1 MRKILTQCEIMDTK
15 FQVLA
20 KKEDWDSG
28 IISHLEIEEGSVQL
42 EPVHAKK
49 DEMVFPDVIPGGVAA
64 GDERLYVIDAA
75 GDRIIIH
82 ELSAPCVPDRVFGSP
97 GNQPYQFRNP
107 AAIAVY
113 DELLYVADTGN
124 NRIQVFY
131 PDLTLKTIWYGC
143 GTGSGSGGG
152 SGSGS
157 SSSSGDGG
165 GSSSSGDGSGFDS
178 PCDLAFDPEG
188 NAFVAD
194 KGNKRIMRIGN
205 DGSESV
211 FCSNEDGKLSD
222 PAAVTVDDNG
232 LVYIADAG
240 TKSILVYS
248 DTGFYAE
255 LHLDNY
261 GTLKAFE
268 PTCLMYHDRGLFV
281 GDARNSRLHRID
293 LTGNYEFA
301 VRDVTQT
308 PYRLTADNNGNLYVS
323 FIDSERLFVLSKIA
337 FRKSGYYCGIFD
349 AKQNNCQWHRI
360 LFDADLPARS
370 SLVIST
376 FTSDDPILPDSLSL
390 SSSSTLNLNGVDS
403 SGDEWDSMTF
413 TGGFAAGD
421 MLVQNPAG
429 RYLALKIGFESDSTV
444 SPVMRNLRVYY
455 PRDTYLKYLPAIYQ
469 QDTDSRDFLSRFL
482 PIIESV
488 MLTIEDKIAN
498 SSRYYNPLAAPDE
511 FIPWLAAWLDFAL
524 DDKWSDDKKRKLILH
539 AVSLYKERGTQ
550 EGLLDYIEIY
560 SGYRPAIIE
569 LFKLRAA
576 SNMEM
581 LSHHVISFARHSIP
595 LRGYVLNESAVIGS
609 STVADEWELHGPGF
623 ADYAHRFI
631 IFLYPVHLGDGITQ
645 RTIQTILDREKP
657 AHTQYFCCAIEPMM
671 RVGEQSMV
679 GLDTIIAKD
688 PDELVVGTS
697 FTIGE
702 DSIINRKNA
711 GTGVIAG
718 KGSNIGTN
726 VIT

>member
-1 MRKILTQCEIMDTK
+1 MRKILTQREIMDTK

-20 KKEDWDSG
+20 KKEDWESG
-28 IISHLEIEEGSVQL
+28 IISHLKIEEGTVQL

-49 DEMVFPDVIPGGVAA
+49 DELTFPDVVPGGVAA

-82 ELSAPCVPDRVFGSP
+82 ELSAPCAQDHVFGTS

-113 DELLYVADTGN
+113 DELLFVADTGN

-131 PDLTLKTIWYGC
+131 TDLTLKTIWYGC
-143 GTGSGSGGG
+143 GSGGTGSG
-152 SGSGS
+152 
-157 SSSSGDGG
+157 
-165 GSSSSGDGSGFDS
+165 SSSGDGSGFDS

-194 KGNKRIMRIGN
+194 RGNKRIVRIGK

-211 FCSNEDGKLSD
+211 FCSSEDGNLSD
-222 PAAVTVDDNG
+222 PAAITVDDNG

-255 LHLDNY
+255 QLYLDNY
-261 GTLKAFE
+261 GTLKPFE

-281 GDARNSRLHRID
+281 GDDKNRRLHRID
-293 LTGNYEFA
+293 LKGNYEFA

-308 PYRLTADNNGNLYVS
+308 PHRLTADNNGNLYVS
-323 FIDSERLFVLSKIA
+323 FIDSERLFVLSRIA

-370 SLVIST
+370 NLVIST
-376 FTSDDPILPDSLSL
+376 FTSDDPILPESLSL
-390 SSSSTLNLNGVDS
+390 NSSNS

-421 MLVQNPAG
+421 MLVQNPKG
-429 RYLALKIGFESDSTV
+429 RYLTLKIGFESDSTV
-444 SPVMRNLRVYY
+444 SPVVRNLRVYY

-482 PIIESV
+482 PIVESV
-488 MLTIEDKIAN
+488 MLTIEDKISN

-511 FIPWLAAWLDFAL
+511 FIPWLASWLDFAL
-524 DDKWSDDKKRKLILH
+524 DDKWSDDKKRRLILR

-595 LRGYVLNESAVIGS
+595 LRGYVLNESAVVGS
-609 STVADEWELHGPGF
+609 STVADEWDLHGPGF

-631 IFLYPVHLGDGITQ
+631 IFLYPVHLRDEITQ
-645 RTIQTILDREKP
+645 RTVQTILDSEKP
-657 AHTQYFCCAIEPMM
+657 SHTQYFCCAIEPMM

-688 PDELVVGTS
+688 PDKLVVGTS

-711 GTGVIAG
+711 GTGFITG

>member
-1 MRKILTQCEIMDTK
+1 MQHNAVRKSITQCEIMDSK

-20 KKEDWDSG
+20 KKEDWVSG
-28 IISHLEIEEGSVQL
+28 IISHLEIKKSSVQL

-49 DEMVFPDVIPGGVAA
+49 DEMVFPDVVPGGVAA
-64 GDERLYVIDAA
+64 GDNRLYVIDTVN
-75 GDRIIIH
+75 DRIIIH
-82 ELSAPCVPDRVFGSP
+82 ELTAPCVPDHVFGSS

-107 AAIAVY
+107 ADIAVY

-131 PDLTLKTIWYGC
+131 PELTLKTIWYGA
-143 GTGSGSGGG
+143 GSGNG

-157 SSSSGDGG
+157 GI
-165 GSSSSGDGSGFDS
+165 GFDS
-178 PCDLAFDPEG
+178 PCDLAFDTEG
-188 NAFVAD
+188 NAYVAD
-194 KGNKRIMRIGN
+194 RGNKRIVRIGK

-211 FCSNEDGKLSD
+211 FCSSGDGKLSD
-222 PAAVTVDDNG
+222 PAAITVDDNG
-232 LVYIADAG
+232 LVYIADAS

-248 DTGFYAE
+248 ETGFYAE
-255 LHLDNY
+255 LHLDNF
-261 GTLKAFE
+261 GTLKPFE
-268 PTCLMYHDRGLFV
+268 PACLMYHDGGLFV
-281 GDARNSRLHRID
+281 GDARNRRLHRID
-293 LTGNYEFA
+293 LSGSYEFA
-301 VRDVTQT
+301 VRDVTQA
-308 PYRLTADNNGNLYVS
+308 PYRLTAHNNGNLYIS
-323 FIDSERLFVLSKIA
+323 FIDCERLFVLSKTA
-337 FRKSGYYCGIFD
+337 FRKTGYYCGIFD

-360 LFDADLPARS
+360 LFDADIPARS

-390 SSSSTLNLNGVDS
+390 DSPGSSV
-403 SGDEWDSMTF
+403 DEWDSMTF

-421 MLVQNPAG
+421 MLIQNPAG
-429 RYLALKIGFESDSTV
+429 RYLALKIGFEGDSTV
-444 SPVMRNLRVYY
+444 SPVMHNLRVYY
-455 PRDTYLKYLPAIYQ
+455 PRDTYLKYIPAIYQ
-469 QDTDSRDFLSRFL
+469 QDTESRDFLSRFL
-482 PIIESV
+482 PILESV
-488 MLTIEDKIAN
+488 MLNIEDKIAN

-511 FIPWLAAWLDFAL
+511 FVPWLASWLDFAL
-524 DDKWSDDKKRKLILH
+524 DDKWPDEKKRRLILR
-539 AVSLYKERGTQ
+539 ASALYKERGTQ

-569 LFKLRAA
+569 LFKLRND

-581 LSHHVISFARHSIP
+581 LSHHVISFTRHSIP

-609 STVADEWELHGPGF
+609 STVADEWELHRPGF

-631 IFLYPVHLGDGITQ
+631 IFLYPVHLRDGITQ
-645 RTIQTILDREKP
+645 RTVQTILDREKP
-657 AHTQYFCCAIEPMM
+657 AHTQYFCCAIKPMM

-688 PDELVVGTS
+688 PDELVVGRS
-697 FTIGE
+697 FTISE

-711 GTGVIAG
+711 GAG
-718 KGSNIGTN
+718 FISGKRSNIGAN

>member
-1 MRKILTQCEIMDTK
+1 M
-15 FQVLA
+15 
-20 KKEDWDSG
+20 
-28 IISHLEIEEGSVQL
+28 
-42 EPVHAKK
+42 
-49 DEMVFPDVIPGGVAA
+49 
-64 GDERLYVIDAA
+64 
-75 GDRIIIH
+75 
-82 ELSAPCVPDRVFGSP
+82 
-97 GNQPYQFRNP
+97 
-107 AAIAVY
+107 
-113 DELLYVADTGN
+113 
-124 NRIQVFY
+124 
-131 PDLTLKTIWYGC
+131 
-143 GTGSGSGGG
+143 
-152 SGSGS
+152 
-157 SSSSGDGG
+157 
-165 GSSSSGDGSGFDS
+165 
-178 PCDLAFDPEG
+178 
-188 NAFVAD
+188 
-194 KGNKRIMRIGN
+194 
-205 DGSESV
+205 
-211 FCSNEDGKLSD
+211 
-222 PAAVTVDDNG
+222 DDNG
-232 LVYIADAG
+232 LVYIADSG

-255 LHLDNY
+255 IQLDNY
-261 GTLKAFE
+261 GTLKPFD
-268 PTCLMYHDRGLFV
+268 PTCIIYHDGGLFV
-281 GDARNSRLHRID
+281 GDASNSRLHRID

-308 PYRLTADNNGNLYVS
+308 PYRLTADDNGDLYAS

-337 FRKSGYYCGIFD
+337 FRKTGYYCGIFD

-376 FTSDDPILPDSLSL
+376 FTSDDPMLPESLNLNSSLSL
-390 SSSSTLNLNGVDS
+390 DSSDS

-421 MLVQNPAG
+421 MLVQNPSG

-444 SPVMRNLRVYY
+444 SPVVRNLRVYY

-482 PIIESV
+482 PIFESV
-488 MLTIEDKIAN
+488 MLTIEDKISN

-511 FIPWLAAWLDFAL
+511 FVPWLASWLDFAL
-524 DDKWSDDKKRKLILH
+524 DDKWPDDKKRRLILR

-550 EGLLDYIEIY
+550 EGLLDHIEIY

-569 LFKLRAA
+569 LFKLRGTA
-576 SNMEM
+576 NMEM
-581 LSHHVISFARHSIP
+581 LSHHVISFARQSIP

-609 STVADEWELHGPGF
+609 STVADEWELHRPGF

-631 IFLYPVHLGDGITQ
+631 IFLYPVHLRDGITQ
-645 RTIQTILDREKP
+645 RTIQMILDREKP
-657 AHTQYFCCAIEPMM
+657 AHTQYFCCVIEPTM

-711 GTGVIAG
+711 GTGFIAG
-718 KGSNIGTN
+718 KRSNIGTN

>member
-1 MRKILTQCEIMDTK
+1 MDTK

-20 KKEDWDSG
+20 KEEDWESG
-28 IISHLEIEEGSVQL
+28 IISHLEIKEGSVQL

-64 GDERLYVIDAA
+64 GDDRLYIIDTA

-82 ELSAPCVPDRVFGSP
+82 ELTAPCVPDHVFGSP
-97 GNQPYQFRNP
+97 GNQPYQFSNP

-113 DELLYVADTGN
+113 DEFVYVADTGN

-131 PDLTLKTIWYGC
+131 PDLTLRTIWYG
-143 GTGSGSGGG
+143 SGS
-152 SGSGS
+152 
-157 SSSSGDGG
+157 
-165 GSSSSGDGSGFDS
+165 GSGFDS
-178 PCDLAFDPEG
+178 PCDIAFDNKG
-188 NAFVAD
+188 NTYVAD
-194 KGNKRIMRIGN
+194 RGNKRIVRIGK

-211 FCSNEDGKLSD
+211 FCSSEDGKLSD

-248 DTGFYAE
+248 DTGFYAGIK
-255 LHLDNY
+255 LDNY
-261 GTLKAFE
+261 GTLKPFE
-268 PTCLMYHDRGLFV
+268 PTCIMHHDNGLFV
-281 GDARNSRLHRID
+281 GDDSNRRLHRID

-308 PYRLTADNNGNLYVS
+308 PYRLTADDNGNLYVS
-323 FIDSERLFVLSKIA
+323 FIDSERLFVLSRIA

-360 LFDADLPARS
+360 LFDSDLPARS

-376 FTSDDPILPDSLSL
+376 FTSDDPILPESSNSNSN
-390 SSSSTLNLNGVDS
+390 SSSGS
-403 SGDEWDSMTF
+403 SGHEWDSMTF
-413 TGGFAAGD
+413 AGGFAAGD

-482 PIIESV
+482 PIFESV
-488 MLTIEDKIAN
+488 MLTIEDKISN

-511 FIPWLAAWLDFAL
+511 FVSWLASWLDFAL
-524 DDKWSDDKKRKLILH
+524 DDKWSDDKKRRLILR
-539 AVSLYKERGTQ
+539 AVSLYKERGTG
-550 EGLLDYIEIY
+550 EGLLDHIEIY

-569 LFKLRAA
+569 LFKLRDAT
-576 SNMEM
+576 NMEM

-609 STVADEWELHGPGF
+609 STVADEWELHEPEF

-631 IFLYPVHLGDGITQ
+631 IFLYPVHLRDGITQ

-657 AHTQYFCCAIEPMM
+657 AHTQYFCCEIEPMM

-679 GLDTIIAKD
+679 GLDTVIAKD
-688 PDELVVGTS
+688 SDELVVGRS
-697 FTIGE
+697 FTLGE
-702 DSIINRKNA
+702 DTIINRKNA
-711 GTGVIAG
+711 GTGFIAG

>member
-1 MRKILTQCEIMDTK
+1 MDTK

-20 KKEDWDSG
+20 KKEDWESG

-49 DEMVFPDVIPGGVAA
+49 DEMVFPDVVPGGVAA
-64 GDERLYVIDAA
+64 GDDRLYVIDD
-75 GDRIIIH
+75 GNDRIIIH
-82 ELSAPCVPDRVFGSP
+82 ELTAPCVPDRVFGST
-97 GNQPYQFRNP
+97 GNQPYQFKNP

-113 DELLYVADTGN
+113 DELVYVADTGN

-131 PDLTLKTIWYGC
+131 PDLTLKTIWYGA
-143 GTGSGSGGG
+143 G

-157 SSSSGDGG
+157 GSDSASG
-165 GSSSSGDGSGFDS
+165 SAFDS

-188 NAFVAD
+188 NAYVVD
-194 KGNKRIMRIGN
+194 RGNKRIVRIGK

-211 FCSNEDGKLSD
+211 FCSSEDGKLSD
-222 PAAVTVDDNG
+222 PAAITVDDNG
-232 LVYIADAG
+232 LVYITDAG

-248 DTGFYAE
+248 DTGFYAGIQ
-255 LHLDNY
+255 LDNY
-261 GTLKAFE
+261 GTLKSFD
-268 PTCLMYHDRGLFV
+268 PTCIMYHDGGIFV
-281 GDARNSRLHRID
+281 GDASNRRLHRIN

-308 PYRLTADNNGNLYVS
+308 PYRLTADDNGNLYVS

-337 FRKSGYYCGIFD
+337 FRKNGYYCGIFD

-376 FTSDDPILPDSLSL
+376 FTSNDPILPESLSL
-390 SSSSTLNLNGVDS
+390 SLNLNSNSSLDSLDS
-403 SGDEWDSMTF
+403 SSDEWDSMTF
-413 TGGFAAGD
+413 TGGFPAGD
-421 MLVQNPAG
+421 LLVQNPTG

-444 SPVMRNLRVYY
+444 SPVVRNLRVYY

-469 QDTDSRDFLSRFL
+469 QDTDSRDFLNRFL
-482 PIIESV
+482 PIFESV
-488 MLTIEDKIAN
+488 MLTIEDKISN
-498 SSRYYNPLAAPDE
+498 SSAYYNPLAAPDE
-511 FIPWLAAWLDFAL
+511 FVHWLASWLDFAL
-524 DDKWSDDKKRKLILH
+524 DDKWSDDKKRRLILR
-539 AVSLYKERGTQ
+539 AVELYKERGTE
-550 EGLLDYIEIY
+550 EGLLDHIEIY

-569 LFKLRAA
+569 LFKLRDAT
-576 SNMEM
+576 NMEM

-609 STVADEWELHGPGF
+609 STVADEWELHEPEF
-623 ADYAHRFI
+623 ADYAHRFL
-631 IFLYPVHLGDGITQ
+631 IFLYPVHLMDGITQ
-645 RTIQTILDREKP
+645 RTIQMILDREKP

-688 PDELVVGTS
+688 PDELVVGMS

-711 GTGVIAG
+711 GTGFIAG

-726 VIT
+726 VIM

>member
-1 MRKILTQCEIMDTK
+1 LKKIFTQCEIMDTK

-20 KKEDWDSG
+20 KKEDWESG
-28 IISHLEIEEGSVQL
+28 IISHLEIKMGSVQL
-42 EPVHAKK
+42 KPVHAKK

-64 GDERLYVIDAA
+64 GDDRLYIIDTAI
-75 GDRIIIH
+75 DRIIIR
-82 ELSAPCVPDRVFGSP
+82 ELIAPCVQDHVFGSP

-113 DELLYVADTGN
+113 DELLFVADTGN

-131 PDLTLKTIWYGC
+131 PDLTLKTIWYGA
-143 GTGSGSGGG
+143 GNSNGSGSGNS
-152 SGSGS
+152 SGNGNGS
-157 SSSSGDGG
+157 SI
-165 GSSSSGDGSGFDS
+165 GSGSGFDS

-194 KGNKRIMRIGN
+194 RGNKRIVRIGK
-205 DGSESV
+205 DCIESI

-222 PAAVTVDDNG
+222 PVAITVDDKG

-248 DTGFYAE
+248 GSTIISGLFSAE
-255 LHLDNY
+255 IKLDNY
-261 GTLKAFE
+261 GTLKPFE
-268 PTCLMYHDRGLFV
+268 PTCLMYHDASLFV
-281 GDARNSRLHRID
+281 GDARNRRLHRID
-293 LTGNYEFA
+293 LSGNYEFA

-323 FIDSERLFVLSKIA
+323 FIDSECIFVLSKIA

-360 LFDADLPARS
+360 LFDADLPPRS

-376 FTSDDPILPDSLSL
+376 FTSDDPILPES
-390 SSSSTLNLNGVDS
+390 LNLDSSDS

-413 TGGFAAGD
+413 TGGFTAGD

-429 RYLALKIGFESDSTV
+429 RYLALKIGFESNSTV

-469 QDTDSRDFLSRFL
+469 QDTESRDFLSRFL
-482 PIIESV
+482 PIFESV

-511 FIPWLAAWLDFAL
+511 FIPWLASWLGFAL
-524 DDKWSDDKKRKLILH
+524 DEKWPDEKKRRLILR
-539 AVSLYKERGTQ
+539 AAALYKERGTK
-550 EGLLDYIEIY
+550 EGLIDYIEIY

-581 LSHHVISFARHSIP
+581 LSHYVISFARHSIP

-609 STVADEWELHGPGF
+609 STVADEWELHEPGF

-631 IFLYPVHLGDGITQ
+631 IFLYPVHLRDGITQ
-645 RTIQTILDREKP
+645 RTVQTILDREKP

-711 GTGVIAG
+711 GTGFIAG
-718 KGSNIGTN
+718 KGSNIGAN